1 MATTEVTPCVVCKA
15 LVPSADVSLTS
26 AGWRCRECSAQKQLE
41 ARRRED
47 AQVGQRGLN
56 EMQRRASN
64 LEGTL
69 VVTVLITVASFAV
82 LASGFV
88 NSRDTAKVVGAMLFG
103 LASTIYEFVEWRKAK
118 RAVAILQDRESASLK
133 PSSE

>member
-1 MATTEVTPCVVCKA
+1 
-15 LVPSADVSLTS
+15 
-26 AGWRCRECSAQKQLE
+26 
-41 ARRRED
+41 
-47 AQVGQRGLN
+47 
-56 EMQRRASN
+56 MQRRASN